1 MKTWMT
7 AALVSALALPGAA
20 CALLTKSD
28 SVYVRYF
35 TPEPRERSESV
46 LAASASRASSTLSV
60 RLGRVNALSYLKD
73 RIAFRDADYE
83 IGFHDLWQWTEKPES
98 YLRFGME
105 RALFEQHGVRQII
118 SGTGPTL
125 ELELDAFDE
134 VRSPRH
140 VARVQVTWLLYG
152 DQTVLVQN
160 TVTVDRAIA
169 VGADAKDPEPLVSA
183 MSDALGD
190 VIADVVAGVMPA
202 LARLDTE
209 GEGGAPP
216 AASAQSLD
224 AERTTGGREE
234 R

>member
-1 MKTWMT
+1 VKRWIGAVSF
-7 AALVSALALPGAA
+7 AALAVPAVG

-35 TPEPRERSESV
+35 TPEPRDRKV
-46 LAASASRASSTLSV
+46 PALAPASNAAAKNLSV

-98 YLRFGME
+98 YLRFGIE
-105 RALFEQHGVRQII
+105 RALFEQQGVHQII
-118 SGTGPTL
+118 SGIGPTL

-140 VARVQVTWLLYG
+140 AARVQVTWLLYG

-160 TVTVDRAIA
+160 TVSVDRAIPA
-169 VGADAKDPEPLVSA
+169 GADAKDPKPVVAA

-190 VIADVVAGVMPA
+190 VIAEIVAGVMPA
-202 LARLDTE
+202 LSRVDAE
-209 GEGGAPP
+209 GEAGAPP
-216 AASAQSLD
+216 A
-224 AERTTGGREE
+224 ER
-234 R
+234 

>member
-1 MKTWMT
+1 MKTWVN
-7 AALVSALALPGAA
+7 AALCLALALPGAG

-35 TPEPRERSESV
+35 TPEPEHGEST
-46 LAASASRASSTLSV
+46 LATTSSTSANPLSV

-105 RALFEQHGVRQII
+105 RALFEQHGVHQII
-118 SGTGPTL
+118 SGSGPTL

-134 VRSPRH
+134 VRSPHH

-160 TVTVDRAIA
+160 TVTVDRAIP
-169 VGADAKDPEPLVSA
+169 VGADAKDPEPVVGA

-190 VIADVVAGVMPA
+190 VIADIVASVIPV
-202 LARLDTE
+202 LSRVNTE
-209 GEGGAPP
+209 GEAGAPLTALAP
-216 AASAQSLD
+216 GID
-224 AERTTGGREE
+224 GERPIPKTRAER
-234 R
+234 

>member
-1 MKTWMT
+1 LF
-7 AALVSALALPGAA
+7 AALAVPCAG

-35 TPEPRERSESV
+35 TPEPRERSESA
-46 LAASASRASSTLSV
+46 LAPTSDAAANNLSV

-105 RALFEQHGVRQII
+105 RALFEEHGVQQII
-118 SGTGPTL
+118 SGAGPTL

-152 DQTVLVQN
+152 DQTVLIQN
-160 TVTVDRAIA
+160 TVTVDHAIA
-169 VGADAKDPEPLVSA
+169 PGADPKDPKPLVSA

-190 VIADVVAGVMPA
+190 VVAEIVASVMPA
-202 LARLDTE
+202 LSRVDSE
-209 GEGGAPP
+209 GDAGSP
-216 AASAQSLD
+216 S
-224 AERTTGGREE
+224 AER
-234 R
+234 

>member
-1 MKTWMT
+1 MKRWTAVLF
-7 AALVSALALPGAA
+7 AALAVPGVG

-35 TPEPRERSESV
+35 TPEPRDRSESA
-46 LAASASRASSTLSV
+46 LAPASSAAASNLSV

-105 RALFEQHGVRQII
+105 RALFEEHGVRQII

-134 VRSPRH
+134 IRSPRH
-140 VARVQVTWLLYG
+140 AARVQVTWLLYG

-160 TVTVDRAIA
+160 TVTADRAIPA
-169 VGADAKDPEPLVSA
+169 GADAKDPKPVVAA
-183 MSDALGD
+183 MSDALAD
-190 VIADVVAGVMPA
+190 VIAEIVAGVMPA
-202 LARLDTE
+202 LSRVDAE
-209 GEGGAPP
+209 GEAGAP
-216 AASAQSLD
+216 S
-224 AERTTGGREE
+224 AER
-234 R
+234 

>member
-1 MKTWMT
+1 MKRRIQAAMLAIMT
-7 AALVSALALPGAA
+7 LSGTG
-20 CALLTKSD
+20 CALLNKSD

-35 TPEPRERSESV
+35 SPEPRERGESV
-46 LAASASRASSTLSV
+46 LAATPNTATSNLSV

-140 VARVQVTWLLYG
+140 LARVQVTWLLYG

-160 TVTVDRAIA
+160 TVTVDRAIPA
-169 VGADAKDPEPLVSA
+169 GADAKDPKPLVSA

-190 VIADVVAGVMPA
+190 VIADVVASVMPV
-202 LARLDTE
+202 LARVDAE
-209 GEGGAPP
+209 GEAGAPP
-216 AASAQSLD
+216 AAVAPTVD
-224 AERTTGGREE
+224 AERMTPGREE